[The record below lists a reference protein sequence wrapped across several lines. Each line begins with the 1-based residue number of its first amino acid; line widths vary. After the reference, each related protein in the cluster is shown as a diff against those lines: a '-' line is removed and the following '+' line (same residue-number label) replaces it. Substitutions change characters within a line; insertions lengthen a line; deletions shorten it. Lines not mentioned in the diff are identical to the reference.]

1 VWCLNVGG
9 NGCCPN
15 LEMLLP
21 HLLGEELFVIVD
33 QGRYRGFLLSPLYA
47 RVEGSLASLFG
58 LEVLLVCRLE

>member
-1 VWCLNVGG
+1 MWCLNVGD

-33 QGRYRGFLLSPLYA
+33 RDRCRGFLLSPLYA
-47 RVEGSLASLFG
+47 RVEGSSASRFG
-58 LEVLLVCRLE
+58 LGVLLVCRLE